1 MTTKSRF
8 AIAVLLMCIAAAL
21 SAETVPTPEKMISE
35 GSYEGTPWLSGGVG
49 EGEREYLL
57 QEYGDDFNL
66 KLEFAVAQG
75 SYLAD
80 VEVLIAKP
88 TGEVVMNTPS
98 QGPWFMTKLPS
109 GTYRVRATG
118 FDESFEK
125 TVEVPATGLHTVVFN
140 HWTKAEVAKETPG
153 PTY

>member
-1 MTTKSRF
+1 MTKYRF
-8 AIAVLLMCIAAAL
+8 AVAVLLMFIASAV
-21 SAETVPTPEKMISE
+21 SAESVPTPEKMISE

-80 VEVLIAKP
+80 VGVLIAKP
-88 TGEVVMNTPS
+88 TGEVVMNTLS
-98 QGPWFMTKLPS
+98 KGPWFMTKLPP

-118 FDESFEK
+118 LGESFEK
-125 TVEVPATGLHTVVFN
+125 TVQFPATGLHTVVFKE
-140 HWTKAEVAKETPG
+140 WTKAEVAKETPG